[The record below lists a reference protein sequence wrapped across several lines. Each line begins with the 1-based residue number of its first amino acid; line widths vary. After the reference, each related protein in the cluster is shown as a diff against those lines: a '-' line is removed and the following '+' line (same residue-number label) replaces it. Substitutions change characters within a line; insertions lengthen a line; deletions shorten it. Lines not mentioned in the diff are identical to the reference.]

1 MTPDI
6 VMNPHAVPSRM
17 TIANLVECLTAKKN
31 ALNGVSMDDG
41 ATTFTKVDVEA
52 IGSELVKHGYHS
64 MGKQPMISG
73 TTGEM
78 MPHHI
83 FMGPCYYQ
91 QLRHMSA
98 DKVHSRA
105 VGPRAI
111 LTRQP
116 TEGRNRDGGIRTGE
130 MEKDAF
136 IAHGAGFAL
145 RDRLSDNSDAT
156 PVIICRTC
164 GRLAEH
170 RHSTRFG
177 KGAHTKPFCRGCRR
191 KPCKGYNCVCIP
203 VPFATILLLRELEAM
218 HVVPSISLVDTW
230 KDVSTINSD
239 LEKMVLRQKE
249 TYKKYKQHD

>member
-1 MTPDI
+1 M
-6 VMNPHAVPSRM
+6 
-17 TIANLVECLTAKKN
+17 VESLTAKKN
-31 ALNGVSMDDG
+31 ALNGVSMDDT
-41 ATTFTKVDVEA
+41 ATTFSKVDINA
-52 IGSELVKHGYHS
+52 IGKELVKHGYHS
-64 MGKQPMISG
+64 MGKQHLISG
-73 TTGEM
+73 TTGKPLEM
-78 MPHHI
+78 AI

-156 PVIICRTC
+156 PVVICRTC
-164 GRLAEH
+164 GRIAEH

-177 KGAHTKPFCRGCRR
+177 KGLHNKPFCRGCRK
-191 KPCKGYNCVCIP
+191 KPCKGYNCVTIP

-218 HVVPSISLVDTW
+218 MIVPKIILKDSLNDM
-230 KDVSTINSD
+230 KIDDD
-239 LEKMVLRQKE
+239 LGKKIEEMVLKQKE
-249 TYKKYKQHD
+249 VYTKYKK

>member
-1 MTPDI
+1 
-6 VMNPHAVPSRM
+6 MNPHAVPSRM
-17 TIANLVECLTAKKN
+17 TVANLVESLTAKKN
-31 ALNGVSMDDG
+31 ALNGISMDNT
-41 ATTFTKVDVEA
+41 ATTFSKVDIKA
-52 IGSELVKHGYHS
+52 IGKELVKHGYHS
-64 MGKQPMISG
+64 MGKQHLISG
-73 TTGEM
+73 TTGKPLEM
-78 MPHHI
+78 AI

-156 PVIICRTC
+156 PVVICRTC
-164 GRLAEH
+164 GRIAEH

-177 KGAHTKPFCRGCRR
+177 KGLHNKPFCRGCRK
-191 KPCKGYNCVCIP
+191 KPCNGYNCVTIP

-218 HVVPSISLVDTW
+218 MIVPQIILKDSLVDM
-230 KDVSTINSD
+230 KVDDELGKKI
-239 LEKMVLRQKE
+239 EEMVLKQKQV
-249 TYKKYKQHD
+249 YNKYK

>member
-1 MTPDI
+1 
-6 VMNPHAVPSRM
+6 MNPHAIPSRM
-17 TIANLVECLTAKKN
+17 TIANLVESLTAKKN
-31 ALNGVSMDDG
+31 ALEGISMDDS
-41 ATTFTKVDVEA
+41 ATTFTKVDINA
-52 IGSELVKHGYHS
+52 IGAELQKHGYHA
-64 MGKQPMISG
+64 MGKQTMISG

-78 MPHHI
+78 MPMQI

-156 PVIICRTC
+156 PVVICRSC
-164 GRLAEH
+164 GCIAEH

-177 KGAHTKPFCRGCRR
+177 KGLYQKPFCRGCRQ
-191 KPCKGYNCVCIP
+191 KPCKGFNCVTIP
-203 VPFATILLLRELEAM
+203 VPFATILLMRELEAL
-218 HVVPSISLVDTW
+218 HIIPKITL
-230 KDVSTINSD
+230 KDAQNKLTTADN
-239 LEKMVLRQKE
+239 EELRARMQSMMLLQRN
-249 TYKKYKQHD
+249 TYKKHKK

>member
-1 MTPDI
+1 
-6 VMNPHAVPSRM
+6 
-17 TIANLVECLTAKKN
+17 
-31 ALNGVSMDDG
+31 
-41 ATTFTKVDVEA
+41 VDVES
-52 IGSELVKHGYHS
+52 IGKELVKHGYS
-64 MGKQPMISG
+64 AMGKQTMISG
-73 TTGEM
+73 TTGEPLPM
-78 MPHHI
+78 QI
-83 FMGPCYYQ
+83 FMGPVYYQ

-156 PVIICRTC
+156 PVVICRTC
-164 GRLAEH
+164 GRIAEH

-177 KGAHTKPFCRGCRR
+177 KGLHTKPFCRGCRK

-203 VPFATILLLRELEAM
+203 VPFATVLLMRELEAM
-218 HVVPSISLVDTW
+218 HIIPKISL
-230 KDVSTINSD
+230 KDARAKLSTD
-239 LEKMVLRQKE
+239 DADGFQRQLQNMMLKQRSS
-249 TYKKYKQHD
+249 TGMKKVT

>member
-1 MTPDI
+1 
-6 VMNPHAVPSRM
+6 
-17 TIANLVECLTAKKN
+17 
-31 ALNGVSMDDG
+31 MDDT
-41 ATTFTKVDVEA
+41 ATTFSKVDINA
-52 IGSELVKHGYHS
+52 IGKELVKHGYHS
-64 MGKQPMISG
+64 MGKQHLISG
-73 TTGEM
+73 TTGKPLEM
-78 MPHHI
+78 AI

-156 PVIICRTC
+156 PVVICRTC
-164 GRLAEH
+164 GRIAEH

-177 KGAHTKPFCRGCRR
+177 KGLHNKPFCRGCRK
-191 KPCKGYNCVCIP
+191 KPCKGYNCVTIP

-218 HVVPSISLVDTW
+218 MIVPKIILKDSLNDM
-230 KDVSTINSD
+230 KIDDD
-239 LEKMVLRQKE
+239 LGKKIEEMVLKQKE
-249 TYKKYKQHD
+249 VYTKYKK